1 MRPGYAV
8 VIMLC
13 FFGITACAPVQT
25 RFQKIQLPPERIV
38 QKGYSLVPLNEKGW
52 LIIGRNQYQL
62 TLAKEGAN
70 TDESIV
76 IQATPFRLPEFKST
90 EEFVRLI
97 KEGQARDTNSERFD
111 VKRHEVTAY
120 PKKGSD
126 CAKSYLMTRDNA
138 ALKRSGRSGSM
149 ILEALTLACANPKD
163 RKIGISI
170 TYSHRYYPGQGDP
183 EFMEKAMSVLNSI
196 EFGEL

>member
-1 MRPGYAV
+1 M
-8 VIMLC
+8 
-13 FFGITACAPVQT
+13 
-25 RFQKIQLPPERIV
+25 
-38 QKGYSLVPLNEKGW
+38 PLNEKGW
-52 LIIGRNQYQL
+52 LIVGRNRYQL

-70 TDESIV
+70 TDESII
-76 IQATPFRLPEFKST
+76 IQATPFRLLEFRST

-97 KEGQARDTNSERFD
+97 KEGQARDTDSERFD
-111 VKRHEVTAY
+111 VKRYEVTAY

-126 CAKSYLMTRDNA
+126 CAKSYLLTEDNA
-138 ALKRSGRSGSM
+138 AVRKSGRSGSM
-149 ILEALTLACANPKD
+149 ILEALTLACAHPED

-183 EFMEKAMSVLNSI
+183 EFREKAMSVLKSI